1 MVILLETL
9 KGIFF
14 LMSIIV
20 WIFFLRWDYILED
33 SIFELSGNILM
44 PWYLLLTWIM
54 LWYIISFILISKD
67 DLKEKEDKDKAY
79 IKWLAIW
86 TLFGMIFS
94 WVYILSII

>member
-20 WIFFLRWDYILED
+20 GIFFLRGDYILED

-44 PWYLLLTWIM
+44 PGYLLLTGIM
-54 LWYIISFILISKD
+54 LGYIISFILISKD

-79 IKWLAIW
+79 IKGLAIG

-94 WVYILSII
+94 GVYILSII